1 MGSGFQESYSLVEES
16 PLISS
21 MILDL
26 TSFWMSVFPLAKING
41 LSLCN
46 PQNYM
51 FKYFS
56 SWFINKQILRIKYMA
71 LDQYRY
77 TKSLFDLKTYAK
89 DERICNK
96 IISNAGKLVM

>member
-1 MGSGFQESYSLVEES
+1 MEKVRVWIPGSYSLEAES

-26 TSFWMSVFPLAKING
+26 TSFWMSVSPLMKINV
-41 LSLCN
+41 LRLYN

-56 SWFINKQILRIKYMA
+56 SWFINEQILRIKYMA
-71 LDQYRY
+71 LNQYRY
-77 TKSLFDLKTYAK
+77 TESLF
-89 DERICNK
+89 
-96 IISNAGKLVM
+96 